1 MLVYHPAPMPKYTI
15 TFSELVMRNRRI
27 TVEAENAVEAEDK
40 IIYRQFDPNQT
51 VGTGEPD
58 DIEDIDVLSIEIEK

>member
-1 MLVYHPAPMPKYTI
+1 
-15 TFSELVMRNRRI
+15 MRNRRI